1 MISKL
6 DAVATSINVHVTAVE
21 ERVKKQR
28 KAEKTD
34 QRRAQGE
41 RTRLLSPWRPANLSV
56 EGRVPLNLLRHMLD
70 NGLLRPGYGT
80 LREHVMVDWHAAD
93 APLLTTRPWLL
104 AFSTEES
111 GKDMGLLR
119 SAIGERR
126 IDEGIAKA
134 EAFLEK
140 RTSSLQL

>member
-1 MISKL
+1 M
-6 DAVATSINVHVTAVE
+6 AA
-21 ERVKKQR
+21 RQ
-28 KAEKTD
+28 
-34 QRRAQGE
+34 
-41 RTRLLSPWRPANLSV
+41 PSV

-80 LREHVMVDWHAAD
+80 LRGHVMVNWHAAD

-140 RTSSLQL
+140 NHLALVVTRAWFPWAAVKTASRN

>member
-1 MISKL
+1 MVSKL

-56 EGRVPLNLLRHMLD
+56 EGRAPLSLLRHMLD
-70 NGLLRPGYGT
+70 NGLLRPGHGST
-80 LREHVMVDWHAAD
+80 RAVVMVDWHD
-93 APLLTTRPWLL
+93 AHVPQLATRPWLL
-104 AFSTEES
+104 GFSRDGS

-119 SAIGERR
+119 SAVGERR
-126 IDEGIAKA
+126 IHDAMTKA

-140 RTSSLQL
+140 GTRLFQL